1 MINQTFYILG
11 RLKDPFPPARIAAI
25 NALAATQQF
34 YTLAETSGRVVPIL
48 CPLMSDPE
56 KPVREQAFKVSFLNY
71 LFTYQGGLGGLTGL
85 GGKLST
91 LAELCQYFNV

>member
-1 MINQTFYILG
+1 M
-11 RLKDPFPPARIAAI
+11 P
-25 NALAATQQF
+25 
-34 YTLAETSGRVVPIL
+34 TLAETSGRVVPIL

-91 LAELCQYFNV
+91 LAETSGRFLPILCPLMSYPEKPVREQAFKISF